1 MTPKKISTSPCS
13 PAERAGRLEQAEGF
27 WRSAE
32 DLYELDGD
40 QRNSIVS
47 LYVLAGIAASDVIC
61 CARLGERSSSENH
74 TDAVAVLRRA
84 APASVAALQRLLSG
98 KSAAAYGAKPSSGQ
112 RVLEARNA
120 AAKLMDTAREI

>member
-1 MTPKKISTSPCS
+1 MTPKKVPVTPCD
-13 PAERAGRLEQAEGF
+13 AADRRGRLEQALGF

-32 DLYELDGD
+32 DLRTLDEG

-74 TDAVAVLRRA
+74 SDAVALLKRA
-84 APASVAALQRLLSG
+84 SPELVAPLQRLLSG
-98 KSAAAYGAKPSSGQ
+98 KSAAAYGATPSSMHRQ
-112 RVLEARNA
+112 TEARTA
-120 AAKLMDTAREI
+120 ALRLLDGARAI